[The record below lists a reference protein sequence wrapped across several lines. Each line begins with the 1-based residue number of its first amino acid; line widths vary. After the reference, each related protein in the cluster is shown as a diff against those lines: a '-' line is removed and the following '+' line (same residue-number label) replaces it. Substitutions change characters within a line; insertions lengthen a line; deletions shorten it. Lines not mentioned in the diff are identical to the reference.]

1 MRLVFIPPSVPA
13 LLASMGVLAAASG
26 GTPAAAQSTYGRVFE
41 RATTFASETGGVW
54 SLTNNLTSGLPD
66 LVFLKTSNTPSG
78 RVEVHVAPGATQ
90 YQARGLEIATTF
102 ANEGD
107 GTWGLVNN
115 DPGTGALPD
124 LYFIKTRN
132 TPSGR
137 VEVHIASA
145 ASNYQARTIET
156 ATTFA
161 NEPGGV
167 WALVRHA
174 GGGLPDLVFVKTS
187 DTPDGR
193 VEVHIASGAS
203 RWQARTLEVPTSFA
217 SERNGTW
224 GIVADPAGS
233 FPDLYFIKTAN
244 TPGGNVEVHI
254 ASGASQYQR
263 RTLEVA
269 TDFRNEADGAWS
281 LLPNLP
287 QTSVP
292 GLAYI
297 KTLNTPNGHVEVH
310 IAQFG
315 TR

>member
-1 MRLVFIPPSVPA
+1 MRHVFIPPSVPA
-13 LLASMGVLAAASG
+13 LLASMAVLAAAA
-26 GTPAAAQSTYGRVFE
+26 GTPATAQRTYGRVLE
-41 RATTFASETGGVW
+41 RATTFALEPGGVW
-54 SLTNNLTSGLPD
+54 SLSNNVASGLPD
-66 LVFLKTSNTPSG
+66 LVLLKTS
-78 RVEVHVAPGATQ
+78 
-90 YQARGLEIATTF
+90 
-102 ANEGD
+102 
-107 GTWGLVNN
+107 
-115 DPGTGALPD
+115 
-124 LYFIKTRN
+124 N

-167 WALVRHA
+167 WALARHA

-187 DTPDGR
+187 DTPGGR

-203 RWQARTLEVPTSFA
+203 RWQARTLEVPTTFA
-217 SERNGTW
+217 SEQNGTW

-244 TPGGNVEVHI
+244 TPGGTVEVHI
-254 ASGASQYQR
+254 ASGASRYQS
-263 RTLEVA
+263 RTLDVA

-287 QTSVP
+287 RTSVP

-297 KTLNTPNGHVEVH
+297 KTSNTPNGHVEVH